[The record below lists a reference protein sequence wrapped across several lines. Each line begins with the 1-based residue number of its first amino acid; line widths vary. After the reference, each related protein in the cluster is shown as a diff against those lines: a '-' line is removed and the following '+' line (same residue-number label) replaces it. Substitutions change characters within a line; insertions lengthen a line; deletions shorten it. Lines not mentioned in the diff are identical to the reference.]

1 MKVKQHIPVELRFT
15 LVDFNAKFPNNDACL
30 EYLKEKR
37 YPGGVALCE
46 KCKVNR
52 KHYRVTGRPAYAC
65 DHCGKMIS
73 PMAGTIFEKSS
84 TPLKT
89 WFYVMYLMGST
100 RCGISAKQIQRETGV
115 TYKTAWR
122 IFRQVRSLLSEPDLR
137 LEGSTVEVDEAY
149 FGGVRK
155 FGRGRQLRGDKKKTP
170 VIGLVERGGKAYAK
184 VIKNAKSKTLLSI
197 VRKRV
202 IPGSVVYTDE
212 FKSYNTLAAYKRY
225 THYRINHRHQGYA
238 RGHIHTNSVEGLW
251 SLLKRGIG
259 GVYHS
264 VSPEYLQTYLDE
276 YCFRYNHRFEGNKQ
290 FNAILERVCERA
302 S

>member
-1 MKVKQHIPVELRFT
+1 MNRRQTIPKELRYT
-15 LVDFNAKFPNNDACL
+15 RSDFDRDFPTYEAYL
-30 EYLKEKR
+30 EQVKEQR
-37 YPGGVALCE
+37 FPGGVAVCQKCE
-46 KCKVNR
+46 GSR
-52 KHYRVTGRPAYAC
+52 KHYRVAGRTAYAC
-65 DHCGKMIS
+65 DHCGNHIY
-73 PMAGTIFEKSS
+73 PLAGTIFEKSS
-84 TPLKT
+84 TSLRV
-89 WFYVMYLMGST
+89 WFQAMYLMGST

-122 IFRQVRSLLSEPDLR
+122 MFRQVRSLLSEPDLR

-212 FKSYNTLAAYKRY
+212 
-225 THYRINHRHQGYA
+225 
-238 RGHIHTNSVEGLW
+238 
-251 SLLKRGIG
+251 
-259 GVYHS
+259 
-264 VSPEYLQTYLDE
+264 
-276 YCFRYNHRFEGNKQ
+276 
-290 FNAILERVCERA
+290 
-302 S
+302 